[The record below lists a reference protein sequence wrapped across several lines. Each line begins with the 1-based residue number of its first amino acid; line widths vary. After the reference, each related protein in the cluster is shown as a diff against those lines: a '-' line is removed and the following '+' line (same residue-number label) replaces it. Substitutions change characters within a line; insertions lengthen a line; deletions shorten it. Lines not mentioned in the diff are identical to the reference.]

1 MGPKLLVGDG
11 PQRRSLGLLAL
22 EPLPPLLGGV
32 AIQAW
37 PADRHSPLAIVL
49 LSIKIIKKEVLY

>member
-32 AIQAW
+32 AIQVW
-37 PADRHSPLAIVL
+37 PALTEILRL
-49 LSIKIIKKEVLY
+49 L